1 MADEDVARRLT
12 ALEERIAYQDETI
25 EALNQTIT
33 KQWAQIDKLT
43 RLIESLADRLRDAEA
58 KAAAQG
64 SPVHERPPHY

>member
-1 MADEDVARRLT
+1 MADDNVATRVT

-43 RLIESLADRLRDAEA
+43 RLVENLTNRLRDAEA
-58 KAAAQG
+58 RAAPG
-64 SPVHERPPHY
+64 PVDERPPHY